1 MAKIIEKKYRLAIV
15 KLNNMLR
22 DDEQELE
29 DLNRKMEAARWYL
42 AAAKDE
48 PVPHD
53 GKYVNG
59 IDKCIMELKH
69 AIEEYDI
76 MALKVDKMRLALRKA
91 LKEVDDHIIDDT
103 EPQEGGQAVRSLID
117 GEMYGIV
124 ERDNY
129 NMNIWTGETKVDDRE
144 LKKPVSTILMG
155 APIYFGKDWRHRYD
169 MVQIEEQTTWRG
181 LLQTI
186 RELVLKHFDNDED
199 KCKDMW
205 IETIEILNS
214 GSCLVSFGS

>member
-1 MAKIIEKKYRLAIV
+1 MAQIIEKKYRLAIV

-29 DLNRKMEAARWYL
+29 DLRSKMEAARWYL

-48 PVPHD
+48 PEPYD
-53 GKYVNG
+53 GGTVNG
-59 IDKCIMELKH
+59 IDKRIMKLKH
-69 AIEEYDI
+69 AVEEYDV
-76 MALKVDKMRLALRKA
+76 MAQKVMKMRLSLRKA

-103 EPQEGGQAVRSLID
+103 EPQEGDKAVRSLID
-117 GEMYGIV
+117 GEMYAIV

-129 NMNIWTGETKVDDRE
+129 NMNIWTGETEVDDRE

-155 APIYFGKDWRHRYD
+155 APIHYGKDWNHRYTL
-169 MVQIEEQTTWRG
+169 VQIEEQTTWYG
-181 LLQTI
+181 LLQAI
-186 RELVLKHFDNDED
+186 RAKVLKHFDNDED

-214 GSCLVSFGS
+214 GSCLVCFGS

>member
-29 DLNRKMEAARWYL
+29 DLHSKMEAARWYL

-48 PVPHD
+48 PVPYD
-53 GKYVNG
+53 GGTMNG
-59 IDKCIMELKH
+59 IDKRIMELKH
-69 AIEEYDI
+69 AVEEYDV
-76 MALKVDKMRLALRKA
+76 MAQKVMKMRLSLRKA
-91 LKEVDDHIIDDT
+91 LKEIDDHIIDDT
-103 EPQEGGQAVRSLID
+103 EPQQDGKAVRSLID
-117 GEMYGIV
+117 GEMYAIV

-129 NMNIWTGETKVDDRE
+129 NMNIWTGETEVDDRE
-144 LKKPVSTILMG
+144 LKNPVSTILMG
-155 APIYFGKDWRHRYD
+155 APIHYGKDWNHRYTL
-169 MVQIEEQTTWRG
+169 VRIEEQITWYG
-181 LLQTI
+181 LLQAI
-186 RELVLKHFDNDED
+186 RAKVLKHFDNDED

-214 GSCLVSFGS
+214 GSCLVCFGS